1 MSYKI
6 GIVGAARRH
15 QGTGPFIAKIF
26 NQLGHNITGVIGT
39 TNESSAQASTQLERQ
54 YGIKTQGYTCLE
66 NLLSENDID
75 ILVISSPSETHL
87 AYLREA
93 LNNQLHVFCE
103 KPLWW
108 PISSKK
114 IPESQEYLSKIQ
126 SCLDIA
132 KENQCIIHLNTQ
144 WPYTLPYF
152 YRLYPD
158 LELAGIN
165 HFSMNLSPQSNGVS
179 MIVDAAP
186 HGLSMLYQLVGQ
198 GDLTHIVFNHNSDEH
213 VNASFHYEHQAGL
226 IKVSLDFTRSQAT
239 PKPASYMIDKHK
251 VDRIVSLPEYQIKL
265 QSDQCC
271 VTIRDPLLVSIEDFI
286 ASIQAGL
293 QTDPML
299 LMSGCQHLHQ
309 LIESY
314 K

>member
-103 KPLWW
+103 KP
-108 PISSKK
+108 PGRNV
-114 IPESQEYLSKIQ
+114 EDIQ
-126 SCLDIA
+126 RVVDFEATHQQDGLLHCTRF
-132 KENQCIIHLNTQ
+132 KHV
-144 WPYTLPYF
+144 LP
-152 YRLYPD
+152 
-158 LELAGIN
+158 
-165 HFSMNLSPQSNGVS
+165 
-179 MIVDAAP
+179 
-186 HGLSMLYQLVGQ
+186 
-198 GDLTHIVFNHNSDEH
+198 
-213 VNASFHYEHQAGL
+213 
-226 IKVSLDFTRSQAT
+226 
-239 PKPASYMIDKHK
+239 
-251 VDRIVSLPEYQIKL
+251 
-265 QSDQCC
+265 
-271 VTIRDPLLVSIEDFI
+271 
-286 ASIQAGL
+286 
-293 QTDPML
+293 
-299 LMSGCQHLHQ
+299 
-309 LIESY
+309 
-314 K
+314 